1 LKLYII
7 AGEASGDLHGSNL
20 VKALKSKDETTQIKA
35 WGGDKMETAG
45 AELVKHYRD
54 LAFMGFIEVIKNLP
68 TILRNISFCKTD
80 IKAFDPDAI
89 ILIDYPGFNLRI
101 ADWAKENNYKV
112 IYYISPQ
119 IWAWNTGRVHKIKA
133 LVDKMICILPFEKAF
148 YAEHGMDVSYVGHP
162 LIEAVQEIKS
172 KAPEVSDRPTLL
184 LLPGSRKQ
192 EIQIMLPIMLDAAKR
207 LKKYRIIIAGLS
219 AIGRDYY
226 QSLSTD
232 SNIELIMDRP
242 YECMRQSTKAWVS
255 SGTATLEAALFDLP
269 QIVCYKGN
277 KWSYLIA
284 KRLVKV
290 EYISL
295 VNLIAGN
302 EIIRE
307 LIQDELTVENLLKET
322 KLLELNSK
330 SIIEQYHNEVIT
342 HLGDGNTSKNTA
354 ELIRSSLL

>member
-1 LKLYII
+1 MKLYII

-20 VKALKSKDETTQIKA
+20 VKALKRKDQSTQIKA
-35 WGGDKMETAG
+35 WGGDKMEAAG

-54 LAFMGFIEVIKNLP
+54 LAFMGFVEVVKNLP
-68 TILRNISFCKTD
+68 TILRNISFCKSD
-80 IKAFDPDAI
+80 ITAFDPDAI

-101 ADWAKENNYKV
+101 AAWAKKNNYKV

-119 IWAWNTGRVHKIKA
+119 IWAWNTGRVHKIKT
-133 LVDKMICILPFEKAF
+133 LVDKMICILPFEKEF
-148 YAEHGMDVSYVGHP
+148 YAEHGMDVTYLGHP

-172 KAPEVSDRPTLL
+172 KAPAISDHPTLL

-192 EIQIMLPIMLDAAKR
+192 EIQIMLPIMLDAAKQ
-207 LKKYRIIIAGLS
+207 LKGYRIIIAGLS
-219 AIGRDYY
+219 AIGKDYY
-226 QSLSTD
+226 QSLYD
-232 SNIELIMDRP
+232 RPHIELVMDNP
-242 YECMRQSTKAWVS
+242 YECMRQSSIAWVS

-290 EYISL
+290 QYISL

-322 KLLELNSK
+322 KLLELNAK
-330 SIIEQYHNEVIT
+330 SIIEQYRTDVIS
-342 HLGDGNTSKNTA
+342 HLGDGNTSEKAA
-354 ELIRSSLL
+354 ELVLSSI

>member
-1 LKLYII
+1 MKLYII